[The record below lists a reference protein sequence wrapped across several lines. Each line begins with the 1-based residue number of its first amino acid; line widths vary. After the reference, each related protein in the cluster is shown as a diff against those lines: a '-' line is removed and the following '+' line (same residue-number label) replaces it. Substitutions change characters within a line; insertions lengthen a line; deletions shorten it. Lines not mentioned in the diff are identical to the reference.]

1 MPNEAYFDMILL
13 DQPPTKWPFSIR
25 KNIKYDLDLLV
36 KVTEVNLEVKVG
48 IFVKMS
54 IQRLTYTFSNQL
66 FRTTL
71 YNFDIT
77 FKTKT

>member
-1 MPNEAYFDMILL
+1 MTILYHNI
-13 DQPPTKWPFSIR
+13 T

>member
-1 MPNEAYFDMILL
+1 MTILY
-13 DQPPTKWPFSIR
+13 Q

-36 KVTEVNLEVKVG
+36 KVTEVNLDVKVG

-54 IQRLTYTFSNQL
+54 IQRLTYTFSYQL

-71 YNFDIT
+71 YKYNFDIT